1 LPDAIDMPSFRHPA
15 QAAYVL
21 GAERTSLSLALQER
35 CDFVIR
41 IPTRFCVNLAVAGAL
56 VMYDRM
62 VCLGRFAERPVRV
75 GGANQAAPVHIHGEP
90 LWRSKERRRQ
100 ASRPRGPIRGSE

>member
-1 LPDAIDMPSFRHPA
+1 
-15 QAAYVL
+15 VL
-21 GAERTSLSLALQER
+21 GAERSSLSPALQER

-75 GGANQAAPVHIHGEP
+75 GGAGPLAPAHVHGEP
-90 LWRSKERRRQ
+90 LWQSKERRRQ
-100 ASRPRGPIRGSE
+100 ATRARTPVRANSE

>member
-1 LPDAIDMPSFRHPA
+1 
-15 QAAYVL
+15 VL
-21 GAERTSLSLALQER
+21 GAERSSLSPALQER

-41 IPTRFCVNLAVAGAL
+41 IPTRFCVNLAIAGAL

-75 GGANQAAPVHIHGEP
+75 GGASRPPPPHAHGEP
-90 LWRSKERRRQ
+90 LWQSKERRRQ
-100 ASRPRGPIRGSE
+100 AARSRGATRTGD